1 VAAVIKRQVI
11 KLTLC
16 GQSAT
21 SYFVF
26 LRQNWLWPRILYVL
40 PPWDPYMPDKSSRI

>member
-1 VAAVIKRQVI
+1 VENDDEEEEGEVRLTLTVVVAAVIKRQVI

-26 LRQNWLWPRILYVL
+26 LRQN
-40 PPWDPYMPDKSSRI
+40 